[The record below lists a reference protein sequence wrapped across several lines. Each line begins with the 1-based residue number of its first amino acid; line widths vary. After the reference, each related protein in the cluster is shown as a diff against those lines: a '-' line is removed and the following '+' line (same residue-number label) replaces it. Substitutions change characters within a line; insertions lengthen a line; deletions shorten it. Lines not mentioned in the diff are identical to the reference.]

1 MACEER
7 LLRVGELA
15 IEGERN
21 PLASPRT
28 RRRQRFDSFSCDLR
42 PPAECRD
49 EAGQE
54 AESSVFPA
62 PASLQQGFMTSLL
75 TRLEQHL
82 GLLEQHVS
90 PLRTS

>member
-1 MACEER
+1 MADEER

-28 RRRQRFDSFSCDLR
+28 RRPQRFDSFSCDLR
-42 PPAECRD
+42 PSAQCRD
-49 EAGQE
+49 ETRQE
-54 AESSVFPA
+54 AESSVFSE

-75 TRLEQHL
+75 TRVEQHL
-82 GLLEQHVS
+82 GLPEQHVS